1 MLERLDADSGRNGG
15 DSSADH
21 NRASSESVVHTPGG
35 GLDLGGG
42 CSPSRRTLGP
52 MCDPEARLDV
62 AWDAARRQERA
73 EQDEHIAEDAALA
86 ERLVDALRSDD
97 DEHDQDDPK

>member
-1 MLERLDADSGRNGG
+1 
-15 DSSADH
+15 
-21 NRASSESVVHTPGG
+21 
-35 GLDLGGG
+35 
-42 CSPSRRTLGP
+42 